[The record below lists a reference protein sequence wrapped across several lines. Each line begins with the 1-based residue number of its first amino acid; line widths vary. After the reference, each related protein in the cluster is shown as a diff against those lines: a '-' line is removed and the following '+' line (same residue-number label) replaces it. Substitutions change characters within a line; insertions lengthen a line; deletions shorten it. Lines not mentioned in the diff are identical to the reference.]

1 MNLLK
6 NIFESVI
13 PSSVCPSLGMESLLL
28 PRPDHDTDRNLIRAF
43 GLSENLSVFPLVLIP
58 SCRQCHREKKFNYL
72 SYTFEKKTSKILFSL
87 DRSRRYPPNAEY
99 AWVEKY
105 LSGLQF

>member
-1 MNLLK
+1 MNVLK

-43 GLSENLSVFPLVLIP
+43 GLSENLSVFLLVLIP
-58 SCRQCHREKKFNYL
+58 SCHQCHREKKFNYL
-72 SYTFEKKTSKILFSL
+72 SYTFEKKKTTQKCYFHWTE
-87 DRSRRYPPNAEY
+87 AEDIHQ
-99 AWVEKY
+99 KC
-105 LSGLQF
+105 